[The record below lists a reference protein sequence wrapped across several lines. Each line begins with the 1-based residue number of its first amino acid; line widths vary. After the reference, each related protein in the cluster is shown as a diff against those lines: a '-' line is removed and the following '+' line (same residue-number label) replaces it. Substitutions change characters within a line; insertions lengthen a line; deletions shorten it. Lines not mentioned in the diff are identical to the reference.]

1 MKKGWTV
8 LSFAICSTLLMSA
21 CSSKEATTTVAAR
34 EAISV
39 ETVKVKSESLDALS
53 SMSGKLVPYEE
64 TDVSFEVSGRIQDLG
79 ANIGDKINT
88 GKVLSR
94 LDSKSLQL
102 QVEQANSVVLQAE
115 ASIHSSDAAIH
126 SSEANIAAADARIN
140 SAKASLSTLDKGAR
154 EQEKEQVKLA
164 VDRAKSAYEKLEKD
178 LNRTKAL
185 YEQGVVS
192 KKEYDDI
199 QFQVNNAEKDV
210 ANAEASYSLILE
222 GATQEQRNQILSG
235 ITEAE
240 AGKTIAAAGVEQ
252 SVAAKGQAEAAYKQA
267 LIGKEQAELSLSKA
281 SLTSPLTGVI
291 LDKLVSKG
299 EQVNPG
305 QAIYKIGRTDQ
316 LKVLLPVPDK
326 EVKDW
331 KAGDQVSVTLYEEVR
346 EGKVTKIYPL
356 TNAGTGTVSV
366 EITLQNK
373 KLDWLPGQVVKVNR
387 VTSDNM
393 GILIPI
399 EAVLSSGSNPY
410 VFMEVNGHA
419 KKIAVET
426 GNLVGNK
433 IHITK
438 GLKEGDSI
446 VVRGGELVLD
456 GDPLKTD
463 GGKKQ

>member
-1 MKKGWTV
+1 M
-8 LSFAICSTLLMSA
+8 
-21 CSSKEATTTVAAR
+21 
-34 EAISV
+34 
-39 ETVKVKSESLDALS
+39 
-53 SMSGKLVPYEE
+53 
-64 TDVSFEVSGRIQDLG
+64 
-79 ANIGDKINT
+79 
-88 GKVLSR
+88 
-94 LDSKSLQL
+94 QL
-102 QVEQANSVVLQAE
+102 QVEQANSVILQAE
-115 ASIHSSDAAIH
+115 ASIVSSDAAINSSDAAIN
-126 SSEANIAAADARIN
+126 SSEANIAAANARIN

-154 EQEKEQVKLA
+154 DQEKEQVKLA
-164 VDRAKSAYEKLEKD
+164 VDRAKSAYEKLEND

-192 KKEYDDI
+192 KKEYDDM

-222 GATQEQRNQILSG
+222 GATEEQRNQVLSG
-235 ITEAE
+235 ISEAE

-252 SVAAKGQAEAAYKQA
+252 SVAAKEQSVAGKGQAEAAYKQA

-331 KAGDQVSVTLYEEVR
+331 KVGDQVSVTLYEEVR

-463 GGKKQ
+463 GGKKK